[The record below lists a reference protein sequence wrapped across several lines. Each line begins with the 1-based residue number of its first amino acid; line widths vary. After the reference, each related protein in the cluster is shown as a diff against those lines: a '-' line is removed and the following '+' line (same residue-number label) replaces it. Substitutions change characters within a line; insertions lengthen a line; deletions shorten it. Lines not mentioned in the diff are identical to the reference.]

1 VWRVV
6 RARLELVLAAVSAVL
21 AVVTSF
27 WPTWIELF
35 LVSPDAESG
44 ETEWWLVAVFAVAA
58 VAAGVLARRDL
69 RAQGTGRRRGRRG
82 RRPMTARLS
91 CSLSQKTE
99 GGVGHVPSGRA
110 RP

>member
-1 VWRVV
+1 MWRVV

-27 WPTWIELF
+27 WPTWIELLF

-58 VAAGVLARRDL
+58 VAAAVLARRDL
-69 RAQGTGRRRGRRG
+69 RAQG
-82 RRPMTARLS
+82 A
-91 CSLSQKTE
+91 
-99 GGVGHVPSGRA
+99 GGGGA
-110 RP
+110 ADGL